1 MNKMIQEILLI
12 LFLITSYATST
23 VTFASTPINASL
35 APMLQKV
42 LPTVVN
48 IRAQIKI
55 TDLATLNKLEKNQPR
70 KENNDSD
77 EEVPDKFL
85 SVGSGVIVNAD
96 KGYILTNAH
105 VVDNAERVIITLSD
119 GRHFTA
125 KVIGIDKPSD
135 VGLLQIQ
142 AKNLTAIVLGNSNDL
157 KVGDFVAAI
166 GNPFGLSQSVTSGI
180 VSALGRSTLGI
191 ENYENFIQIDA
202 PINPGNSG
210 GALVDTQGQL
220 VGINTAILAPD
231 RGSIGIG
238 FAIPS
243 NMVNSVMQQLIAYG
257 NVRRGTLGIG
267 AQDMT
272 PELASAFNL
281 SNAKGAAV
289 TQVILNSPAQKAGLQ
304 VGDIITSVNGVD
316 IKNAND
322 VVNIIGLIRVDSKAT
337 ISVLR
342 NNKSLMLTAELSDP
356 KKREQMNQ
364 QIDPFLY
371 GVGLKDFTLLS
382 PIHGSVEGVLIVSV
396 AEDSNAWHSDLR
408 PGDVIT
414 SANQQ
419 KVTTIANLKKITEST
434 KENLLLN
441 ILRGPGALFL
451 VINKES

>member
-1 MNKMIQEILLI
+1 MFALL
-12 LFLITSYATST
+12 LYT
-23 VTFASTPINASL
+23 VGVSSVASTTLNASL

-42 LPTVVN
+42 LPAVVN

-55 TDLATLNKLEKNQPR
+55 TDLATLSKLEKNRQ
-70 KENNDSD
+70 NN
-77 EEVPDKFL
+77 EAVPDKFL

-96 KGYILTNAH
+96 KGYVLTNAH
-105 VVDNAERVIITLSD
+105 VVDDAERVIVTLSD

-125 KVIGIDKPSD
+125 KIIGMDKASD
-135 VGLLQIQ
+135 IALLQIQ
-142 AKNLTAIVLGNSNDL
+142 AKNLTAIILGNSNNL

-180 VSALGRSTLGI
+180 ISALGRSTLGI

-202 PINPGNSG
+202 SINPGNSG
-210 GALVDTQGQL
+210 GALVDTDGHL

-243 NMVNSVMQQLIAYG
+243 NMANSVMQQLIGYG
-257 NVRRGTLGIG
+257 NVRRGTLGVG
-267 AQDMT
+267 AQDVT
-272 PELASAFNL
+272 PELANAFNVD
-281 SNAKGAAV
+281 SAKGAV
-289 TQVILNSPAQKAGLQ
+289 ITQVIFNSPAQKAGLQ

-322 VVNIIGLIRVDSKAT
+322 VVNTIGLIRVDSKAT

-342 NNKSLMLTAELSDP
+342 NNKPLMLTAALSDP
-356 KKREQMNQ
+356 KKREQDSQ
-364 QIDPFLY
+364 QMDPFLY

-382 PIHGSVEGVLIVSV
+382 PIHGNVEGVMVVSV

-414 SANQQ
+414 SANRQ
-419 KVTTIANLKKITEST
+419 KVTSIGDLKKIAGNTQD
-434 KENLLLN
+434 NLLLN
-441 ILRGPGALFL
+441 ILRGPGAVFL
-451 VINKES
+451 IINKES